1 MASFTPGTGAT
12 VTATTLENQL
22 FTLISLIQSIEF
34 DPAKNDKTVNAIS
47 GTTDTDTNLLN
58 GSAQIY
64 AQMLR
69 DSSTGEINISY
80 PNPYTGVIYT
90 EGTGGDS
97 KNTSGLITEALVER
111 ALLLIAAE
119 REKKR
124 VEAVFALRLTT
135 PTWALLDVPLNSPVP
150 HNAIFRFNFNILTT
164 TTFTGSGE
172 TRSAVEYL

>member
-1 MASFTPGTGAT
+1 MLFTPGTGAT
-12 VTATTLENQL
+12 ITATTLENQF

-34 DPAKNDKTVNAIS
+34 DPAKNDKAVNTIS

-64 AQMLR
+64 AQVLR
-69 DSSTGEINISY
+69 DATTGELNISY
-80 PNPYTGVIYT
+80 PVPYTGVTYT

-97 KNTSGLITEALVER
+97 KNTLGITSALVER

-119 REKKR
+119 RERKR
-124 VEAVFALRLTT
+124 IESIFTLRLTN

-150 HNAIFRFNFNILTT
+150 HNAIFKFNFNIQTT